1 MNFIGVDLHKK
12 SITVCVMDE
21 KRKVLARKTLACT
34 QTDEILEFFRQ
45 FRPFKVVVEATAS
58 YVWFVELVEPLAE
71 KVVLAN
77 PKKLRV
83 IAESTKKTDRLD
95 AQVLTEFLVLDM
107 IPESYQPTPRQRQ
120 HRALVRHRQ
129 YLQGRITSVR
139 SKIRHIL
146 SNYNAD
152 RKDLFSA
159 NCGPA
164 YLKEVRLSDV
174 DRFVIKQLWAE
185 WQDHLAQRLAVSK
198 KLKAF
203 VAKAPQREAEAREI
217 LKTAPGVGPVTAEVV
232 LSELGDISRFRNAK
246 AVCAYA
252 GLVPVVRQSG
262 ERKSK
267 DMKIT
272 KEGSGLLRWALV
284 EAAWRL
290 VGNSPKWAALFARLM
305 HRSGKK
311 RAIVAVARKLLC
323 VLYAMLRT
331 STPYKIVTTETTAP
345 RTTGKESVRTS
356 TPDQTTTTE
365 TTAPRTTG
373 KESVRTSTPDQTTT
387 TETTAPRTT
396 GKESVRTSTPDQT
409 TTTETTAPRTTG
421 KESVRTSTP
430 DQTQPRRRRLLG
442 QLARSRSGHRLQTR
456 PQPRR
461 RRLLG
466 QLARS
471 RSGHRLRTRPQPR
484 RPRLLGQLAR
494 SRSGHRLRT
503 RPQPRRPRLLGQLA
517 RSWSG
522 RRLRTR
528 PQPRR
533 PRLLGQLARS
543 WSGRRLRTRP

>member
-12 SITVCVMDE
+12 SITICVMDE
-21 KRKVLARKTLACT
+21 KRKILARKTLACT
-34 QTDEILEFFRQ
+34 QTDEIVEFFRQ

-58 YVWFVELVEPLAE
+58 YVWFVEPLAE

-107 IPESYQPTPRQRQ
+107 TPESYQPTPRQRQ

-146 SNYNAD
+146 SNSNAD

-164 YLKEVRLSDV
+164 DFKEVRLSDL
-174 DRFVIKQLWAE
+174 DRFVMKLLWAE

-203 VAKAPQREAEAREI
+203 VAKAPQRAAEAREI

-246 AVCAYA
+246 TVCAYA

-272 KEGSGLLRWALV
+272 KEGSGLLWWALV

-331 STPYKIVTTETTAP
+331 STPYKIVTTQTTAP
-345 RTTGKESVRTS
+345 PPPTTGKKLVRTS
-356 TPDQTTTTE
+356 TPDQTTTTGV
-365 TTAPRTTG
+365 TAPRTTRKKLIRWPG
-373 KESVRTSTPDQTTT
+373 NAQSLD
-387 TETTAPRTT
+387 
-396 GKESVRTSTPDQT
+396 D
-409 TTTETTAPRTTG
+409 
-421 KESVRTSTP
+421 
-430 DQTQPRRRRLLG
+430 
-442 QLARSRSGHRLQTR
+442 
-456 PQPRR
+456 
-461 RRLLG
+461 
-466 QLARS
+466 
-471 RSGHRLRTRPQPR
+471 
-484 RPRLLGQLAR
+484 
-494 SRSGHRLRT
+494 
-503 RPQPRRPRLLGQLA
+503 
-517 RSWSG
+517 
-522 RRLRTR
+522 
-528 PQPRR
+528 
-533 PRLLGQLARS
+533 
-543 WSGRRLRTRP
+543 